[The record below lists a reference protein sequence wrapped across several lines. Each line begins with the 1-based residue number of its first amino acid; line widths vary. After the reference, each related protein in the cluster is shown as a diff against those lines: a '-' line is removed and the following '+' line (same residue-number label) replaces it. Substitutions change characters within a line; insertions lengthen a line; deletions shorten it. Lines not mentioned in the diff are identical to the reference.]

1 VRLTRFALGAG
12 VVVVVAF
19 MLLVAIGMHGAF
31 TPIIAILALGGLIA
45 CGNLLYGKHSHGAAA
60 TARVRPAQ
68 EAQNRAIDETQE
80 QARLARQQARQQRQQ
95 VRRRWG
101 GSGSGRQ
108 GGSASGS
115 SSSGVGGGQ

>member
-1 VRLTRFALGAG
+1 MRLTRFALGAG

-31 TPIIAILALGGLIA
+31 TPVIAILALVGLIV

-68 EAQNRAIDETQE
+68 EAQNRAIDEAQERARLERE
-80 QARLARQQARQQRQQ
+80 QARQRRQQARHRGEGDT
-95 VRRRWG
+95 G
-101 GSGSGRQ
+101 GT
-108 GGSASGS
+108 GGTR
-115 SSSGVGGGQ
+115 